1 MRISIFKL
9 WKIFLLLT
17 TNKSLSTSLDLKLFW
32 LQITVWII
40 NIQFG
45 PPLVPKG
52 TYVMNGFFSRCR
64 GKRLHLNSSW
74 LCSFFKCLQMGKWS
88 SIYYFFRRTL
98 KWSILEYTRY
108 TSILGMVGV
117 FANFFIMPFLSNT
130 LKLRDTTILLVCMNV
145 SKYCYYNCILK
156 VS

>member
-1 MRISIFKL
+1 M
-9 WKIFLLLT
+9 KIFLLLT
-17 TNKSLSTSLDLKLFW
+17 TNKSLFTSLNLKLFW

-40 NIQFG
+40 NIQFY

-88 SIYYFFRRTL
+88 SIYYYFRRTL

-130 LKLRDTTILLVCMNV
+130 LKLRDTTILLVSV
-145 SKYCYYNCILK
+145 SKYCYLLLYFESFLTC
-156 VS
+156 